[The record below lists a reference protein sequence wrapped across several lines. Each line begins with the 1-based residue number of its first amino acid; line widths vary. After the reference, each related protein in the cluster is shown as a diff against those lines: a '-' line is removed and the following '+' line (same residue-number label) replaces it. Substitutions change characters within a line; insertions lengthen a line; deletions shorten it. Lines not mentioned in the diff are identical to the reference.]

1 MNLDTETRHGYTI
14 PSSMKKV
21 WAVQM
26 ELLKKLLEVCEKHQ
40 LKIWADGG
48 TLLGTVR
55 EHGYIPWDDDID
67 MAMLRK
73 DYDKLLEI
81 AQKEFL
87 PPYHFQSGHTDKNF
101 TLGHA
106 HLRKDNT
113 AAIVDKCDVFE
124 DYHQG
129 IFIDIFVYD
138 EIPDKEED
146 LTLFLQRIE
155 KEKTLLKRYCDYHF
169 SFIHPIISLK
179 TYLSILPFKKIGFY
193 HAFMNYDNLLKGEK
207 GEYVACVGFSLNVKI
222 FRRKKDLYEK
232 TVLMPFED
240 IMMPVPIG
248 YDTILKTQYGEYMKP
263 VKSPSYHGQFVV
275 LDSER
280 SYQSYIPELR
290 REVRKERRLAI
301 YYKLRNFIMKVLPMG
316 NH

>member
-1 MNLDTETRHGYTI
+1 MDLNEEIRKGYTI
-14 PSSMKKV
+14 SSKMKKV

-26 ELLKKLLEVCEKHQ
+26 ELLKKLLEVCEKYH
-40 LKIWADGG
+40 LRIWADGG

-138 EIPDKEED
+138 EIPDEEED
-146 LTLFLQRIE
+146 LAFFLQQIE
-155 KEKTLLKRYCDYHF
+155 KKKTLLKRYCDYHF
-169 SFIHPIISLK
+169 SFLHPIFSIK
-179 TYLSILPFKKIGFY
+179 TFFSILPLKKIGFFQ
-193 HAFMNYDNLLKGEK
+193 AFKDYDQLLKGEK
-207 GEYVACVGFSLNVKI
+207 GNYVACVGFSLDTNI

-240 IMMPVPIG
+240 IMMPVPNG
-248 YDTILKTQYGEYMKP
+248 YDVILKTQYGNYMKP
-263 VKSPSYHGQFVV
+263 VKTPSYHGQFVV
-275 LDSER
+275 LDPDK
-280 SYQSYIPELR
+280 SYESYLPQLR
-290 REVRKERRLAI
+290 KDVRKERRLAI
-301 YYKLRNFIMKVLPMG
+301 YFKVRSLIGKIFHLG